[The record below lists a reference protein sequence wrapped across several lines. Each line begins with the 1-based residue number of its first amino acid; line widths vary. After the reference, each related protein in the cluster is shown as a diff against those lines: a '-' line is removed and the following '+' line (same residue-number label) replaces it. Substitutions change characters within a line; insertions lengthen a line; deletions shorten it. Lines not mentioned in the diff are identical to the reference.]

1 MKNGLIGFILGALVF
16 GIVMY
21 KAAPGMMMVE
31 NKSKYGFDETVAK
44 IEAACAADGWKIP
57 KIHRLDKSVSK
68 IDSTVLPVAVIELC
82 KPIHAV
88 QVLLND
94 EDKIVSSM
102 MPCRVAIYEK
112 KNGDVIIS
120 RMNTGLV
127 AGLFG
132 DVVANTMDHA
142 TTDTEAIFKSVIA
155 EKFV

>member
-1 MKNGLIGFILGALVF
+1 MKNGLIGFILGALVL

-21 KAAPGMMMVE
+21 NAAPGMMMVE
-31 NKSKYGFDETVAK
+31 NKSKFGFDETVAK
-44 IEAACAADGWKIP
+44 IEAACAIDGWKIP
-57 KIHRLDKSVSK
+57 KIHRIDKSVSK
-68 IDSTVLPVAVIELC
+68 IDSTILPVAVIELC
-82 KPIHAV
+82 KPNHAV
-88 QVLLND
+88 QVLVND

-102 MPCRVAIYEK
+102 MPCRVAVYEK

-142 TTDTEAIFKSVIA
+142 TTETEEIFNTVIA
-155 EKFV
+155 E

>member
-1 MKNGLIGFILGALVF
+1 MKNGLIGFILGALVL

-21 KAAPGMMMVE
+21 NAAPGMMMVE

-44 IEAACAADGWKIP
+44 IEAACAKDGWKIP
-57 KIHRLDKSVSK
+57 KIHRIDKSVSK

-82 KPIHAV
+82 KPNHAV
-88 QVLLND
+88 QVLVND

-142 TTDTEAIFKSVIA
+142 TTETEEIFNTVIA
-155 EKFV
+155 E